1 VSEAL
6 QTPASPTDAS
16 LEAAPI
22 DELSAL
28 VTWGA
33 ALFYWA
39 EEGVNDGVRDYW
51 DAYHYIAT
59 SLSVGYANIFPVTPL
74 GKTIGAV
81 VMMIGPALSA
91 RALDPS
97 GEAGG
102 AERSETIVPAHPES
116 HDVSAG
122 AVVGRL
128 DAILEEL
135 KKLNAAR

>member
-1 VSEAL
+1 MSAEL
-6 QTPASPTDAS
+6 QPIEPSAPPA
-16 LEAAPI
+16 EAAPI

-33 ALFYWA
+33 AVFYWA
-39 EEGVNDGVRDYW
+39 EKDVNEGVKDYW
-51 DAYHYIAT
+51 DALHYIAT

-81 VMMIGPALSA
+81 VMMVGPALSA
-91 RALDPS
+91 RALEPARS
-97 GEAGG
+97 GEA
-102 AERSETIVPAHPES
+102 ASEAAAS
-116 HDVSAG
+116 G
-122 AVVGRL
+122 AVVAKL